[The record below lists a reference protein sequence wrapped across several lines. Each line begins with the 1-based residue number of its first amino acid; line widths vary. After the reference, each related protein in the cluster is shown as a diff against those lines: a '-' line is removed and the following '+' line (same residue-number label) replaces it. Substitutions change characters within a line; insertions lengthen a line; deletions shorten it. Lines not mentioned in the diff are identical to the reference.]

1 MFSIMS
7 DKGEEKENIFS
18 SKPLPAINER
28 VKILVEHYAKG
39 SVKRFSEIINLSS
52 SQKLNRVFNLDKR
65 NNEYPEVS
73 SDILLSIANMLS
85 DINTEWLLTGN
96 GTMSKTS
103 RSVEPTHTHITHSSN
118 NKDNETEEY
127 KQQVHPEIVDKLL
140 ATIQEQAKEIGKLE
154 QTITQLRREL
164 GDAVSAANG
173 STIASVG

>member
-7 DKGEEKENIFS
+7 NKGEEKENIFS

-65 NNEYPEVS
+65 NNKYPEVS

-103 RSVEPTHTHITHSSN
+103 RSVDSSN

>member
-7 DKGEEKENIFS
+7 EIGEENESIFS
-18 SKPLPAINER
+18 NKPLPAINER
-28 VKILVEHYAKG
+28 VRILVDHYAKG

-85 DINTEWLLTGN
+85 DVSAEWLLTGS

-103 RSVEPTHTHITHSSN
+103 CSAGPMRTHITHLSN
-118 NKDNETEEY
+118 DKDNGIEEY
-127 KQQVHPEIVDKLL
+127 KQQFHPEIVDKLL
-140 ATIQEQAKEIGKLE
+140 VTIQEQAKEIGKLE

-164 GDAVSAANG
+164 GDAASAANG

>member
-1 MFSIMS
+1 MFSIMGN
-7 DKGEEKENIFS
+7 KEEKNENIFS
-18 SKPLPAINER
+18 NKPLPAINER
-28 VKILVEHYAKG
+28 VKILVDHYAKG

-52 SQKLNRVFNLDKR
+52 SQKLNRIFNLDKR

-103 RSVEPTHTHITHSSN
+103 CSAEPTHTHITHLSN
-118 NKDNETEEY
+118 DKNNETEEY
-127 KQQVHPEIVDKLL
+127 KQQFHPEIVDRLL
-140 ATIQEQAKEIGKLE
+140 ATIQDQAKEIGKLE

-164 GDAVSAANG
+164 GDTVSAANG

>member
-1 MFSIMS
+1 MNNKG
-7 DKGEEKENIFS
+7 DKNENIFS
-18 SKPLPAINER
+18 NKPLPAINER
-28 VKILVEHYAKG
+28 VKILVDHYAKG

-103 RSVEPTHTHITHSSN
+103 RSTEPTHTNITHLSN
-118 NKDNETEEY
+118 DKDNEEY
-127 KQQVHPEIVDKLL
+127 KQQFHPEIVDRLL
-140 ATIQEQAKEIGKLE
+140 ATIQDQAKEIGKLE
-154 QTITQLRREL
+154 QTITQLRKEL
-164 GDAVSAANG
+164 GDVVSAAND

>member
-1 MFSIMS
+1 
-7 DKGEEKENIFS
+7 
-18 SKPLPAINER
+18 
-28 VKILVEHYAKG
+28 
-39 SVKRFSEIINLSS
+39 
-52 SQKLNRVFNLDKR
+52 
-65 NNEYPEVS
+65 
-73 SDILLSIANMLS
+73 
-85 DINTEWLLTGN
+85 
-96 GTMSKTS
+96 MSKTS

-118 NKDNETEEY
+118 NKDNEAEEY